1 MLFFLSWSFPP
12 PPRLFV
18 VAVAS
23 GKQGPG
29 EGGDS
34 LVMLQASL
42 HLDRRRDGVF
52 VCNTTHPKK
61 GCPVVF
67 FCLFGRVRCFLP
79 EKPSATTEKASE
91 APPADLAFS
100 AKHCCVWLCRWCRH
114 GVLRTWPYY
123 KTFFQVICW
132 GPRGFVLHSLMC
144 VCVFFFLTTLTEKK
158 QSGPAGGSPGAAS
171 ISTGCGRGRAGKLRE
186 KG

>member
-1 MLFFLSWSFPP
+1 
-12 PPRLFV
+12 
-18 VAVAS
+18 
-23 GKQGPG
+23 
-29 EGGDS
+29 
-34 LVMLQASL
+34 MLQASL

-52 VCNTTHPKK
+52 VCNTTHLKN

-67 FCLFGRVRCFLP
+67 FCFFARVRCFLP

-100 AKHCCVWLCRWCRH
+100 AFAFAKHCCVWLCRWCRH

-144 VCVFFFLTTLTEKK
+144 VCVCFFSDDVDRKK
-158 QSGPAGGSPGAAS
+158 TNQVQPAAHLALLRAQQDAAEVGPGN
-171 ISTGCGRGRAGKLRE
+171 LRE